1 MAYRIRYKKS
11 TAKDLKTIPKKERAR
26 ILDEI
31 ENQLV
36 EHPEK
41 QRQLKGRF
49 AGLRRL
55 RVGNYRVIY
64 SVMDDEVWVLR
75 IGHRGGV
82 YR

>member
-1 MAYRIRYKKS
+1 LAYRIRYKKS

-26 ILDEI
+26 ILDE
-31 ENQLV
+31 LV

>member
-1 MAYRIRYKKS
+1 LAYRVRYKQS
-11 TAKDLKTIPKKERAR
+11 IAKDLKSIPKRERAH

-31 ENQLV
+31 EKQLV
-36 EHPEK
+36 KHPEK

>member
-1 MAYRIRYKKS
+1 MAFRIRYKKS
-11 TAKDLKTIPKKERAR
+11 IAKDLKSIQKKDRAR

-31 ENQLV
+31 DRQLV
-36 EHPEK
+36 EHPKE

-49 AGLRRL
+49 SGLRRL

-64 SVMDDEVWVLR
+64 SVLDDEVWVLR
-75 IGHRGGV
+75 IGHRGRV